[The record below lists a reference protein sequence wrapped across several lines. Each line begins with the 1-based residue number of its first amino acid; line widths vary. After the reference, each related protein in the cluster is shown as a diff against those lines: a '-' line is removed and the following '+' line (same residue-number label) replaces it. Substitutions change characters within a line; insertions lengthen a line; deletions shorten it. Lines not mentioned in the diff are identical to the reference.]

1 MGLDLKR
8 YFDHGV
14 SGEGAVKIVQL
25 LSTCGPDREGDTQV
39 VARFAGPH
47 FKRGR
52 IEAGVELL
60 GNLAHGFCKTI
71 DPCTHDFDGKVTG
84 VLNQRFFVGG
94 VGKRGLC
101 RSAHKKWVVEMPREE
116 VFG

>member
-1 MGLDLKR
+1 MGLELER
-8 YFDHGV
+8 YFDHGMPC
-14 SGEGAVKIVQL
+14 EGKVKIVQL
-25 LSTCGPDREGDTQV
+25 LSACGPDGERHTQV
-39 VARFAGPH
+39 IACFAGPH
-47 FKRGR
+47 FKGGR

-60 GNLAHGFCKTI
+60 GNLAHGFCKTVH
-71 DPCTHDFDGKVTG
+71 PCTHDFDGKVTG

>member
-47 FKRGR
+47 FKGGW
-52 IEAGVELL
+52 IEAGVKLL
-60 GNLAHGFCKTI
+60 GNVAHGFCKTVH
-71 DPCTHDFDGKVTG
+71 PCAHDFDWKVTG
-84 VLNQRFFVGG
+84 VFNQRLSLSVGG
-94 VGKRGLC
+94 NGGL
-101 RSAHKKWVVEMPREE
+101 
-116 VFG
+116 

>member
-39 VARFAGPH
+39 VARFAG
-47 FKRGR
+47 G
-52 IEAGVELL
+52 L
-60 GNLAHGFCKTI
+60 GLFQKNGF
-71 DPCTHDFDGKVTG
+71 
-84 VLNQRFFVGG
+84 
-94 VGKRGLC
+94 
-101 RSAHKKWVVEMPREE
+101 
-116 VFG
+116 

>member
-1 MGLDLKR
+1 MTR
-8 YFDHGV
+8 E
-14 SGEGAVKIVQL
+14 SQVKIVKL
-25 LSTCGPDREGDTQV
+25 FSACGPDREGDTQV

-47 FKRGR
+47 FKGSR
-52 IEAGVELL
+52 IEVGVELL
-60 GNLAHGFCKTI
+60 GNLAHGFCKTVH
-71 DPCTHDFDGKVTG
+71 PCAHDFDGKVTG